1 MVEPKIYKET
11 VERLEALGF
20 PFRLPLEVTH
30 YIGGEFVRGENFFP
44 VVYPATGEV
53 IGTAPEG
60 REKEVEQAVA
70 AAKEAFKK
78 WSKMPPSQRRPYLRR
93 FAEKI
98 REYKPVFEV
107 LETLD
112 VGRPIHEN
120 RLGYVDR
127 MANNIEFF
135 ADFAVTHGSEAYPME
150 NGYINYVLRFPV
162 GVAALITPWNMP
174 SMLATWKIGPTL
186 AFGNTAVLKPAE
198 FTPLGAWLLA
208 KCAHEAGLPPGV
220 FNVVHGFG
228 PDSAG
233 ELLTKHPDV
242 RLISFTGETTTGK
255 IIMKNASDTLKR
267 LSMELGGKAPN
278 LIFESADLDRAVE
291 VTMRASFFNQGEV
304 CLAGSRLLV
313 QRSVYEPFLERLVK
327 AARSLKVGDPLDPET
342 RMGALIAEEHLNK
355 VMSYV
360 EIARETATILTGGRR
375 PELPHPFDK
384 GYFLEPTV
392 VVDVK
397 PSDKVCQEEIF
408 GPMVVVM
415 PFDTE
420 EEAIELANNTPYGL
434 NAIVQTRDVGQ
445 AVRVS
450 EALEVGTVWVN
461 DWFVRDLRVPFGGA
475 KQSGIDR
482 EGGHYGY
489 EFYYETKNVCI
500 ANR

>member
-1 MVEPKIYKET
+1 MVEPKLYKET
-11 VERLEALGF
+11 LERLKVLSF
-20 PFRLPLEVTH
+20 PFELPLEVTH
-30 YIGGEFVRGENFFP
+30 YIGGEFVKGENPFP
-44 VVYPATGEV
+44 VIYPATGEV
-53 IGTAPEG
+53 IGSAPEG
-60 REKEVEQAVA
+60 RAKEVDLAVEA
-70 AAKEAFKK
+70 AHRAFQS
-78 WSKMPPSQRRPYLRR
+78 WGKMPPSERRPYLRR

-98 REYKPVFEV
+98 REYRPVFEV
-107 LETLD
+107 LESLD
-112 VGRPIHEN
+112 VGRPIREN

-150 NGYINYVLRFPV
+150 NGYVNYVLRFPV

-208 KCAHEAGLPPGV
+208 RCAHEAGLPPGV

-233 ELLTKHPDV
+233 ELLTKHPLV
-242 RLISFTGETTTGK
+242 RLISFTGETTTGR
-255 IIMKNASDTLKR
+255 IILKNAADTLKR
-267 LSMELGGKAPN
+267 TSMELGGKAAN
-278 LIFESADLDRAVE
+278 LIFASADLDRAVE
-291 VTMRASFFNQGEV
+291 VTVRAAFFNQGEV

-313 QRSVYEPFLERLVK
+313 ERPVYEPFVEKLVA
-327 AARSLKVGDPLDPET
+327 AARALRIGDPLDPET
-342 RMGALIAEEHLNK
+342 QMGALIAEEHLEK
-355 VMSYV
+355 VMGYV
-360 EIARETATILTGGRR
+360 EHAKRVATVLTGGKR
-375 PELPHPFDK
+375 PDLPHPLDK

-392 VVDVK
+392 VVDVA

-408 GPMVVVM
+408 GPMVAVL

-420 EEAIELANNTPYGL
+420 EEAIALANNTPYGL

-450 EALEVGTVWVN
+450 AALEVGTVWVN

-475 KQSGIDR
+475 KQSGIGR

>member
-1 MVEPKIYKET
+1 M
-11 VERLEALGF
+11 
-20 PFRLPLEVTH
+20 
-30 YIGGEFVRGENFFP
+30 
-44 VVYPATGEV
+44 VYPATGEV

-198 FTPLGAWLLA
+198 FTPSGPGSSPSAPTRRGFPGGLQRGPRLWAGLRRGASHQAPRRAPHLLHRGDHHGEDHHEERLRHPQAPLHGAW
-208 KCAHEAGLPPGV
+208 
-220 FNVVHGFG
+220 
-228 PDSAG
+228 
-233 ELLTKHPDV
+233 
-242 RLISFTGETTTGK
+242 
-255 IIMKNASDTLKR
+255 
-267 LSMELGGKAPN
+267 GKAPN

-475 KQSGIDR
+475 KQSGIGR